1 MKDVLVF
8 FDNKPVKLV
17 NVTVPEKTVLC
28 ESVSGE
34 SVELDIMVAGI
45 HSITGDHKKICV
57 ATDRELNPDE
67 IVIAANLL
75 L

>member
-8 FDNKPVKLV
+8 FDNQPVKVV
-17 NVTVPEKTVLC
+17 NVTAPEKTVLC
-28 ESVSGE
+28 ECVSGE
-34 SVELDIMVAGI
+34 AVELDIMVAGI
-45 HSITGDHKKICV
+45 HSITGDHKKICI

-67 IVIAANLL
+67 IVIAVDLL